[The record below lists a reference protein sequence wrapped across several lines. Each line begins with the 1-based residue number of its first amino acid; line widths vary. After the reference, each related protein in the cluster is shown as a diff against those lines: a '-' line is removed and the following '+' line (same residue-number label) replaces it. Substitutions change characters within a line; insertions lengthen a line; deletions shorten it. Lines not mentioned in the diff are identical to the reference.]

1 MAKEPQPQSQ
11 SSQKQPNPIPE
22 MELGDFRKLMRLH
35 FSISCEATAKE
46 YLVRFIGPPY
56 KAEVENCRYL
66 AVMTHNRGTKLS
78 PHNIKQVL
86 AKFEIGEDRF
96 HEAYQQSTNKVAP
109 IRPESPEI
117 KKAS

>member
-1 MAKEPQPQSQ
+1 
-11 SSQKQPNPIPE
+11 
-22 MELGDFRKLMRLH
+22 
-35 FSISCEATAKE
+35 
-46 YLVRFIGPPY
+46 LVRFIGPPY
-56 KAEVENCRYL
+56 RADNENCRYL

-96 HEAYQQSTNKVAP
+96 IEAYKLFSKKVTP
-109 IRPESPEI
+109 FRSEPPET